1 MKQRSVAWDKDDAG
15 AEYVEVTLATD
26 GLSASGVAIG
36 GEPVAYRLDY
46 TLETGP
52 DFVTARLE
60 VTARGEGWRRTLDLR
75 RGGSGDWTASVTA
88 DGNPPDWLDPPGAG
102 PEGTVGRRAAPGAG
116 AEGTAGGREARPGGT
131 PEGLRGLGGALDCD
145 LGLSPLTNSMPVLR
159 HRLLEVDGSVDFLMA
174 WVSVPDLGVHPSRQ
188 RYTALR
194 GDPGGDRLIRYESVD
209 STFTADLAFDRDG
222 LVIDYPGIGRRLG

>member
-60 VTARGEGWRRTLDLR
+60 VTTRGEGWRRTLDLR
-75 RGGSGDWTASVTA
+75 RGGSGDWTAQ
-88 DGNPPDWLDPPGAG
+88 
-102 PEGTVGRRAAPGAG
+102 
-116 AEGTAGGREARPGGT
+116 EARPGST

-209 STFTADLAFDRDG
+209 STFTADLVFDRDG
-222 LVIDYPGIGRRLG
+222 LVIDYPGIGRRLD

>member
-88 DGNPPDWLDPPGAG
+88 DGNPPDSLDPPGAG
-102 PEGTVGRRAAPGAG
+102 A
-116 AEGTAGGREARPGGT
+116 GGT

-174 WVSVPDLGVHPSRQ
+174 WVSVPDLGVRPSRQ

-209 STFTADLAFDRDG
+209 STFTADLVFDRDG

>member
-88 DGNPPDWLDPPGAG
+88 DGNPPDSLDP
-102 PEGTVGRRAAPGAG
+102 PGAG
-116 AEGTAGGREARPGGT
+116 AEGTAGGQEARPGGT

-209 STFTADLAFDRDG
+209 STFTADLVFDRDG

>member
-88 DGNPPDWLDPPGAG
+88 DGNPPDSLA
-102 PEGTVGRRAAPGAG
+102 TPGAG
-116 AEGTAGGREARPGGT
+116 AGGT
-131 PEGLRGLGGALDCD
+131 PEGLQGLGGALDCD

-174 WVSVPDLGVHPSRQ
+174 WVSVPDLGVRPSRQ

-209 STFTADLAFDRDG
+209 STFTADLVFDRDG

>member
-1 MKQRSVAWDKDDAG
+1 MRQRSVAWDKDDDAG
-15 AEYVEVTLATD
+15 AEFVEVELAAD
-26 GLSASGVAIG
+26 ALSARGVAIG
-36 GEPVAYRLDY
+36 GQPVAYRLDY
-46 TLETGP
+46 ALETGP

-75 RGGSGDWTASVTA
+75 RGRSGDWTASVTA
-88 DGNPPDWLDPPGAG
+88 DGDPPDSLDPPGA
-102 PEGTVGRRAAPGAG
+102 A
-116 AEGTAGGREARPGGT
+116 AEGTAGRPGSGPSGT
-131 PEGLRGLGGALDCD
+131 PGQRLLRLGGALDCD

-174 WVSVPDLGVHPSRQ
+174 WVSVPDLGVRPSRQ

-209 STFTADLAFDRDG
+209 STFTADLVFDRDG